1 MIPGCRLEGC
11 IFTFQPATFR
21 FVVLLLIF
29 LVACQPH
36 RTVKLAL
43 LGDLM
48 LGRGVDPKPASL
60 AYLTPELAE
69 ADLALANL
77 ESPLSI
83 SLPAVA
89 STYNL
94 CASSERANLLSAW
107 GLDLLSIANNHS
119 FDCGPDGLEDTLKA
133 LTATGITPIGPGMEP
148 VYRNVNGLQLAFLAF
163 DDVSSPL
170 DANAAAQAIRS
181 ARASGAMVIVS
192 IHWGMEYQ
200 GGASDRQ
207 KSLAR
212 RFAEAGAALVWG
224 HHPHVLQPAA
234 WIDPSA
240 AFRASPSAAL
250 RASPSSALGTGPE
263 RRSEQSDDRSRRTLV
278 LYSLGNA
285 LFDQGGLAETRQA
298 ALVLVEISSN
308 GVQSVR
314 AVPFV
319 INLVN
324 SRLVAPDAET
334 AGKILDRINI
344 K

>member
-1 MIPGCRLEGC
+1 MRKTITGCRLEGKYA
-11 IFTFQPATFR
+11 IFQPATSR
-21 FVVLLLIF
+21 FLLLLLIF
-29 LVACQPH
+29 LVACQPR
-36 RTVKLAL
+36 RTVTLAL
-43 LGDLM
+43 LGDVM
-48 LGRGVDPKPASL
+48 LGRGMDPKPASL
-60 AYLTPELAE
+60 AFLTPELKA
-69 ADLALANL
+69 ADLSLANL
-77 ESPLSI
+77 ESPLA
-83 SLPAVA
+83 PVDGYVA
-89 STYNL
+89 PTDGYNL
-94 CASSERANLLSAW
+94 CTSSERATLLSSW
-107 GLDLLSIANNHS
+107 GLDLLSIANNHNL
-119 FDCGPDGLEDTLKA
+119 DCGPAGLNDTIKA
-133 LTATGITPIGPGMEP
+133 LTATGVTPIGPGMEP

-181 ARASGAMVIVS
+181 ARTSGALVIVS

-234 WIDPSA
+234 WIGPSSA
-240 AFRASPSAAL
+240 LRASPSAAL
-250 RASPSSALGTGPE
+250 GTGTE

-285 LFDQGGLAETRQA
+285 LFDQGGLADTRQA
-298 ALVLVEISSN
+298 ALVLVEIGPN

-319 INLVN
+319 IDVVN
-324 SRLVAPDAET
+324 SRLIAPDAQT
-334 AGKILDRINI
+334 AEKILDRINI

>member
-1 MIPGCRLEGC
+1 MERY
-11 IFTFQPATFR
+11 IFTFHPATFR
-21 FVVLLLIF
+21 FVLLLLIF

-36 RTVKLAL
+36 HTVKLAL

-48 LGRGVDPKPASL
+48 LGRGVDPKPVSL
-60 AYLTPELAE
+60 AFLTPELAE

-77 ESPLSI
+77 ESPLSPI
-83 SLPAVA
+83 LPKVA

-94 CASSERANLLSAW
+94 CATSERADLLSAW
-107 GLDLLSIANNHS
+107 GLDLLSIANNHN
-119 FDCGPDGLEDTLKA
+119 FDCGPDGLNDTVKA
-133 LTATGITPIGPGMEP
+133 LTAAGITPIGSGPEP
-148 VYRNVNGLQLAFLAF
+148 VYREVNGLQLAFLAF
-163 DDVSSPL
+163 DDITSPL
-170 DANAAAQAIRS
+170 DADAAAQAIRS
-181 ARASGAMVIVS
+181 ARASGAIVIVS

-200 GGASDRQ
+200 GGASERQ
-207 KSLAR
+207 KSLAQG
-212 RFAEAGAALVWG
+212 FAEAGAALVWG

-240 AFRASPSAAL
+240 AL
-250 RASPSSALGTGPE
+250 RASPE

-285 LFDQGGLAETRQA
+285 LFDQGGLADTRQA
-298 ALVLVEISSN
+298 ALVLVEINPN

-319 INLVN
+319 INMVN
-324 SRLVAPDAET
+324 SRLAAPDEET
-334 AGKILDRINI
+334 AKKILDRINI

>member
-1 MIPGCRLEGC
+1 MEGC

-21 FVVLLLIF
+21 FVLLLLIF
-29 LVACQPH
+29 LVACNPR

-48 LGRGVDPKPASL
+48 LGRAVDPKPASL
-60 AYLTPELAE
+60 AFLTPELSG

-77 ESPLSI
+77 ESPLSP
-83 SLPAVA
+83 SLPAVD

-119 FDCGPDGLEDTLKA
+119 FDCGPDGPNDTLKA
-133 LTATGITPIGPGMEP
+133 LTVTGITPIGSGPEP
-148 VYRNVNGLQLAFLAF
+148 VYRKVNGLQLAFLAF

-181 ARASGAMVIVS
+181 ARASGAVVIVS

-234 WIDPSA
+234 WIGPS
-240 AFRASPSAAL
+240 SAL
-250 RASPSSALGTGPE
+250 RAGPSSALGAGPE
-263 RRSEQSDDRSRRTLV
+263 RRSEQSDNRSRRTLV

-285 LFDQGGLAETRQA
+285 LFDQGGLADTRQA
-298 ALVLVEISSN
+298 ALVLVEISPN

-319 INLVN
+319 IDVVN

-334 AGKILDRINI
+334 AEKILDRLSI

>member
-1 MIPGCRLEGC
+1 LERC
-11 IFTFQPATFR
+11 TLTFQPATFR
-21 FVVLLLIF
+21 LVVCLLIF
-29 LVACQPH
+29 LTACQPDH
-36 RTVKLAL
+36 STVTLAL

-60 AYLTPELAE
+60 AFLTPELAE

-77 ESPLSI
+77 ESPLSPT
-83 SLPAVA
+83 LPTVG

-119 FDCGPDGLEDTLKA
+119 FDCGPDGPNDTVKA

-148 VYRNVNGLQLAFLAF
+148 VFQEVKSLQLAFLAF
-163 DDVSSPL
+163 DDVSSL
-170 DANAAAQAIRS
+170 LNANAAVQAIRS
-181 ARASGAMVIVS
+181 AHANGAVVIVS

-224 HHPHVLQPAA
+224 HHPHVLQPAE
-234 WIDPSA
+234 WIDPSTSLGA
-240 AFRASPSAAL
+240 GPSTAVVAPL
-250 RASPSSALGTGPE
+250 RPPL
-263 RRSEQSDDRSRRTLV
+263 RTFV

-285 LFDQGGLAETRQA
+285 LFDQGGLADTRQA
-298 ALVLVEISSN
+298 ALVLVEISTN

-319 INLVN
+319 INMVN
-324 SRLVAPDAET
+324 SCLVAPDAET
-334 AGKILDRINI
+334 TEKILDRINI